1 MPGYSKSYSERYTL
15 KWRPV
20 QTTAQTEKPAQ
31 KRYAEKQTVAYCQ
44 PKSKA
49 KRI

>member
-20 QTTAQTEKPAQ
+20 QTTAPTEKPAQ
-31 KRYAEKQTVAYCQ
+31 KRFAENQNVPFCQ